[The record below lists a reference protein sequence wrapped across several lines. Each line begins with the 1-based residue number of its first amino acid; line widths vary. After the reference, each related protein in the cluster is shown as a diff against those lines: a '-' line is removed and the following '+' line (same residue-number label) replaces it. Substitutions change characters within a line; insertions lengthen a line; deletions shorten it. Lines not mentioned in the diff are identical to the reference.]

1 MGVLLSKYKSSLVE
15 DILTS
20 VSTNNSLYYAFGSNP
35 VSVSGANVSLTT
47 DEFSTKFSPDW
58 QMLFG
63 KRLSN
68 NDIIPVIKNIP
79 WQSGHIYD
87 RYDNRNANLHS
98 LNYYVIADSSVI
110 SGDHDIY
117 LCLDNANNSPSYILP
132 DTRQTTSIK
141 KSDGYIWRYVASVSD
156 AIYNRFTASTYAPVY
171 SNNTLK
177 TSASLYSGVDV
188 VVVVDGGNNY
198 TTYANGIVQATPYP
212 DLIQI
217 EDSKSQIQ
225 NFYTNCAVYIYTPQY
240 STAEIKLITGYTT
253 GRNPVTGKIGNYI
266 QLDSYANTNNIIP
279 GITQYSIS
287 PAVVFNTDGDTS
299 PIAFSVIN
307 AVSNSIY
314 GITVIETGSNIS
326 RANVHIKP
334 GYSDTNPVGFRAAN
348 IYAITSPPGGY
359 GYDPVS
365 ELNVQGLS
373 MAFSFANNEGDTIPT
388 EVLYNKIGIIKNP
401 YLLDANTGNPT
412 TYAWTNNSFNTTL
425 QGNTAPETVFT
436 VGDTV
441 LGVNSG
447 AVGVV
452 AFSNTSVLYLSGDK
466 HFTNGETIVSQTQLN
481 LSAELI
487 INTRGDIYAKG
498 LEPLYIQTLS
508 DVQRSNSQTESYKL
522 VIQI

>member
-1 MGVLLSKYKSSLVE
+1 MGVLLSKYKSSLVQ

-20 VSTNNSLYYAFGSNP
+20 ISTNNSIYYAFGSNP
-35 VSVSGANVSLTT
+35 VSIANGSITLTT
-47 DEFSTKFSPDW
+47 DEYNTKFISNW

-68 NDIIPVIKNIP
+68 NDILPVIKNIP

-98 LNYYVIADSSVI
+98 LNYYVIADSSVV

-117 LCLDNANNSPSYILP
+117 MCLDNANSAPSYILP
-132 DTRQTTSIK
+132 DTRQVTSIK
-141 KSDGYIWRYVASVSD
+141 KSDGYIWRYVASISD
-156 AIYNRFTASTYAPVY
+156 ADYNRFTASTYSPIYA
-171 SNNTLK
+171 NNTLK

-217 EDSKSQIQ
+217 EESKSQIQ
-225 NFYTNCAVYIYTPQY
+225 DFYTNCSVYIYTPQY
-240 STAEIKLITGYTT
+240 STAELKMITGYTT
-253 GRNPVTGKIGNYI
+253 GRNPITGKIGNYI

-279 GITQYSIS
+279 GITQYLIS
-287 PAVVFNTDGDTS
+287 PTVVFSTDGDTDPS
-299 PIAFSVIN
+299 AFSVIN

-314 GITVIETGSNIS
+314 GITIVDTGSNIS

-334 GYSDTNPVGFRAAN
+334 GYSDLNPVGFRAAN

-359 GYDPVS
+359 GYDPIS
-365 ELNVQGLS
+365 ELNVQGLC
-373 MAFSFANNEGDTIPT
+373 MAFKFANNEGDTIST

-401 YLLDANTGNPT
+401 YMLDANTGNVT
-412 TYAWTNNSFNTTL
+412 TYQWTNNSFNCLL
-425 QGNTAPETVFT
+425 QGNTAPETTFT

-441 LGVNSG
+441 IGTNSG
-447 AVGVV
+447 AVGTV
-452 AFSNTSVLYLSGDK
+452 AYSNTSVLYLSGDK
-466 HFTNGETIVSQTQLN
+466 DFVNGEMIISQTNIN

-487 INTRGDIYAKG
+487 INTRGDIYSKG
-498 LEPLYIQTLS
+498 LEPLYIQNLS